1 VTGFAIDADS
11 GALSALAGTPV
22 DGGGSDP
29 MAIDLAIHPS
39 GRFLYAVRSSNGA
52 LDAYAIDANT
62 GALTRVDGS
71 PFDASPSP
79 YAVAVDLDGRFVY
92 VGNDDADETS
102 VFSVDQASGK
112 LTAVHGSPFSPA
124 GLQPE
129 IVIARLVTR

>member
-1 VTGFAIDADS
+1 MRSARSRALPSTGAGPTRWPSISAID
-11 GALSALAGTPV
+11 
-22 DGGGSDP
+22 
-29 MAIDLAIHPS
+29 PS
-39 GRFLYAVRSSNGA
+39 GRFLYAVRSSNVA

-62 GALTRVDGS
+62 GALTPVDGS

-79 YAVAVDLDGRFVY
+79 YAIAVDLDGRFVY
-92 VGNDDADETS
+92 VGNDDAPDETS

-112 LTAVHGSPFSPA
+112 LTAVHGSPFFSPA